1 MDHAPLTFSI
11 RFHGGADEVTG
22 SRHLVEYGSSKILLD
37 CGLYQGHR
45 QEALTKTRSFPADPK
60 SISSVLLSHAHID
73 HSGGLPLL
81 VKEGYA
87 GVIHCTAPTADLL
100 RIMLMDSA
108 ILQEE
113 DAKFF
118 NKIHAAEVLHIDPL
132 YDQGDVE
139 KTLQM
144 LKVHP
149 YDESFQVVDGVEGA
163 FYNAGHVLGSAMVHL
178 GIKTLKRK
186 RHVLFTGDLGR
197 RESIL
202 MDPPKIPAHVD
213 YLLIES
219 TYGGRTHPPVH
230 EAETFLANVINR
242 SEKEAGPILIPSF
255 ALERTQ
261 ELVFILEKL
270 LRQKRIQPIH
280 IYVDSPMAANIT
292 EIFQKNLGHL
302 SLSQEFRDFAVK
314 DGDPFGLGSIRYVRS
329 VEDSKRLMNTPG
341 RKIIMAGSGM
351 CEGGRILHHLRNLIG
366 FSHTTILIVGHQ
378 ATGTLGRRLVEGWK
392 KVKIFGLM
400 HDVAAEV
407 QVLTHLSSHADQ
419 EDLSWF
425 IRSLSPRPAHTFLVH
440 GDQTQREALKEK
452 LKGEGILRVATP
464 RFSEV
469 FELD

>member
-1 MDHAPLTFSI
+1 MEHEPKNFSI

-22 SRHLVEYGSSKILLD
+22 SRHLVAYGDSNILMD

-45 QEALTKTRSFPADPK
+45 HEALAKTRSFPADPK
-60 SISSVLLSHAHID
+60 TISAVLLSHAHID

-81 VKEGYA
+81 VKEGYR
-87 GVIHCTAPTADLL
+87 GVIHCTGPTADLL

-108 ILQEE
+108 LLQEE

-118 NKIHAAEVLHIDPL
+118 NKIHAAEGLHIEPL
-132 YDQGDVE
+132 YDKEDVE
-139 KTLQM
+139 RTLEI

-149 YDESFQVVDGVEGA
+149 YDESFEVVAGVEGA

-186 RHVLFTGDLGR
+186 RHLLFTGDLGR

-213 YLLIES
+213 YLLIET
-219 TYGGRTHPPVH
+219 TYGGRSHPPVH
-230 EAETFLANVINR
+230 EAEAFLTQVINR
-242 SEKEAGPILIPSF
+242 SEKEGGPILIPSF

-270 LRQKRIQPIH
+270 LRQKKIKPIH
-280 IYVDSPMAANIT
+280 IYVDSPMATNIT
-292 EIFQKNLGHL
+292 EIFQKHL
-302 SLSQEFRDFAVK
+302 SHVSLSKEFRDFAVK
-314 DGDPFGLGSIRYVRS
+314 DGDPFGFGSVRYVRS
-329 VEDSKRLMNTPG
+329 VEESKRLMNTPG

-351 CEGGRILHHLRNLIG
+351 CEGGRILHHLRNLVG
-366 FSHTTILIVGHQ
+366 ENSTTLVIVGHQ
-378 ATGTLGRRLVEGWK
+378 ASGTLGRRLVEGSR

-400 HDVAAEV
+400 HTVAAEV

-419 EDLSWF
+419 EDLTWF
-425 IRSLSPRPAHTFLVH
+425 VRSLSPRPAQTFLVH
-440 GDQTQREALKEK
+440 GDQTQREALRDR
-452 LKGEGILRVATP
+452 LKSEGILRVATP
-464 RFSEV
+464 HFGEV